1 MKVLEGYLEL
11 DVKIV
16 AITSLVDRR
25 NLLMAGIN
33 DERILFFE
41 NFQIAS
47 GQIDTKYIMIAENHF
62 DFDIEDANI
71 VRMIREAENQ
81 SAVKSS
87 QNFFYQYHRYYIR
100 DKFYSIRILIQIFF
114 RFFIIKSKNFPMIYK
129 KIDYKKILRI

>member
-71 VRMIREAENQ
+71 VRMIREGENQ

-87 QNFFYQYHRYYIR
+87 QNFFFQYH
-100 DKFYSIRILIQIFF
+100 
-114 RFFIIKSKNFPMIYK
+114 
-129 KIDYKKILRI
+129 

>member
-71 VRMIREAENQ
+71 VRMIREGENQ

-87 QNFFYQYHRYYIR
+87 QNFFFQYHWYYIR

-114 RFFIIKSKNFPMIYK
+114 RFLHNKIGKFPYES
-129 KIDYKKILRI
+129 

>member
-1 MKVLEGYLEL
+1 MT
-11 DVKIV
+11 IV

-41 NFQIAS
+41 SFKIAS
-47 GQIDTKYIMIAENHF
+47 DHIDTKYIMIAENHF

-81 SAVKSS
+81 SAVKGS
-87 QNFFYQYHRYYIR
+87 QNLLNQNYR
-100 DKFYSIRILIQIFF
+100 
-114 RFFIIKSKNFPMIYK
+114 
-129 KIDYKKILRI
+129 